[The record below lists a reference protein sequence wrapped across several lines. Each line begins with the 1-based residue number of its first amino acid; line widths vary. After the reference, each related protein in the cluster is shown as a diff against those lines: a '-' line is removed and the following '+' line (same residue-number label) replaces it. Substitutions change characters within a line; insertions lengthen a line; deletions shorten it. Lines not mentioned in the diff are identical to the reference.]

1 MKKGD
6 GVYLLNRIFCTIS
19 VAAKERLKVVKDPK
33 VSESPWHCCCHQS
46 STCCLVRLTFSFTL
60 LTGGNRNALVFAAEL
75 EVDEDAGVLLGGAQG
90 LAVPL
95 HRVVP
100 SRLGNQVAAAVDL
113 RHRVP
118 VARHRVRVGVGL
130 DLVRADEGALL
141 RAPAVHL
148 RVRGCGWGWLLS
160 GGATIGLGVGTIQAR
175 GTSVRLLYSAY
186 LFHAIHWL

>member
-1 MKKGD
+1 MQLKRGKIR
-6 GVYLLNRIFCTIS
+6 LE
-19 VAAKERLKVVKDPK
+19 VAEEPEI
-33 VSESPWHCCCHQS
+33 SESSRHHCRHQARRRS
-46 STCCLVRLTFSFTL
+46 SRCFCFTFSFTL
-60 LTGGNRNALVFAAEL
+60 FTRWNRNALVLAAEL
-75 EVDEDAGVLLGGAQG
+75 EVDEDAGVLLGGAQR

-95 HRVVP
+95 HRVVHR
-100 SRLGNQVAAAVDL
+100 RLRHQVAAAVDL

-130 DLVRADEGALL
+130 DLVRADERALL
-141 RAPAVHL
+141 GAPAVHL